1 MSIWGH
7 STQDYDTKYV
17 DTQLI
22 CDPHQNSILLSFL
35 SVDMLSALVPVY
47 IILIRNWPKEL

>member
-1 MSIWGH
+1 MCIWGH
-7 STQDYDTKYV
+7 GTQDYDTKYV

-35 SVDMLSALVPVY
+35 SVVVPVY